1 MAQVTANAADALMQW
16 ATGRPIGVVVP
27 SYAEFAGFFL
37 AAASFLA
44 LPYALR
50 TGAHIRV
57 TSVLDRLGARARL
70 AAEVWCS
77 AAGAILSAYFTWYSV
92 LLVFESLRYGD
103 VSPGMLPVPLWIPQA
118 AMSVGLVILTIAF
131 VDRGVSRH
139 VAVAGRQADAER
151 APPAEPGADE
161 GGRGLK
167 AQVGSERGCD
177 EAPDPRRI
185 GDQPRGDTVHD
196 LAQLPIY
203 ILPAALSPLYRRL
216 LGPQERP

>member
-1 MAQVTANAADALMQW
+1 MRAGLDRLYAFSGAAAATFLVAICVVVMAQVTANAVDALMQW
-16 ATGRPIGVVVP
+16 ATGRPIGLVVP

-131 VDRGVSRH
+131 VDRGVSLL
-139 VAVAGRQADAER
+139 AGVWPGDCGDDPTSPAER
-151 APPAEPGADE
+151 
-161 GGRGLK
+161 
-167 AQVGSERGCD
+167 
-177 EAPDPRRI
+177 
-185 GDQPRGDTVHD
+185 
-196 LAQLPIY
+196 
-203 ILPAALSPLYRRL
+203 
-216 LGPQERP
+216 